1 MMKWLLAGLLVLF
14 VLVGSFL
21 LTPSPVDS
29 KAWEPPEPPALTGI
43 LAPNNQLRQA
53 DLLARGQVYGPE
65 DTTVDANGVLYTGT
79 QDGKIVRVFPDGRVE
94 TWLQTEGRPL
104 GMVFDRQGNLIVA
117 DAWKGLLSIAPD
129 GEITVLTREA
139 EGTPFRFTD
148 DVVVATDGRIYFTD
162 ASSRFRQPDYILD
175 LLEMRPHGRL
185 LRYNPKTRRTEVLLR
200 NLYFANGVAV
210 SPDGDYLLVNETWKY
225 RILKYWIN
233 GPKAGRTEVFAD
245 NLPGFPDNL
254 AVDEQGRYW
263 VAFPTL
269 RNPQVDAMH
278 RRPWMK
284 NLVARLPAGFQP
296 EPEEYGLVVAFDDR
310 GGMLTSLHDTTGSH
324 LQEITSV
331 NPHNGFLY
339 FGSLHNDRIGRLPL
353 QAISGLGEQP

>member
-129 GEITVLTREA
+129 GEITVLTRRSE
-139 EGTPFRFTD
+139 EHT
-148 DVVVATDGRIYFTD
+148 
-162 ASSRFRQPDYILD
+162 SELQSRPHLVCRL
-175 LLEMRPHGRL
+175 LLE
-185 LRYNPKTRRTEVLLR
+185 K
-200 NLYFANGVAV
+200 
-210 SPDGDYLLVNETWKY
+210 K
-225 RILKYWIN
+225 K
-233 GPKAGRTEVFAD
+233 
-245 NLPGFPDNL
+245 
-254 AVDEQGRYW
+254 
-263 VAFPTL
+263 
-269 RNPQVDAMH
+269 
-278 RRPWMK
+278 
-284 NLVARLPAGFQP
+284 
-296 EPEEYGLVVAFDDR
+296 
-310 GGMLTSLHDTTGSH
+310 
-324 LQEITSV
+324 
-331 NPHNGFLY
+331 
-339 FGSLHNDRIGRLPL
+339 
-353 QAISGLGEQP
+353 